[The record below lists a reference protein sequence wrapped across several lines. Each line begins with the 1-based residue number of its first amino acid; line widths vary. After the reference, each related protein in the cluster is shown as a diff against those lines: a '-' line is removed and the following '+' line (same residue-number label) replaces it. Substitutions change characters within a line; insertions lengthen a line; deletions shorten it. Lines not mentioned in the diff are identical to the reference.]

1 MRRALCVGIDNYTA
15 GPLRGCVSDAER
27 LCSALRCNQDG
38 SPNFEPRLLV
48 APDPGPDDVV
58 TRRVL
63 RKQLGR
69 LFKDPAELALLHYSG
84 HGTVN
89 NLDGYL
95 VTQDA
100 AKFDE
105 GIAMGEVLTLANDS
119 PADEVVVFVD
129 CCYSG
134 RFGNPPAIG
143 NARVLL
149 REGVSILTASRGDQ
163 PSVETGGGGVFT
175 SLVLDALEGGAA
187 DIIGSVTLPAIYA
200 YVAAALGA
208 WDQRPLFKSHTSR
221 LLPLRRCTPPIEQ
234 SLLRDLPLLFPLPA
248 EDLPLDPSFEPQSAR
263 PDEGNVATFGKLQ
276 ALSRG

>member
-100 AKFDE
+100 AKYDE

-149 REGVSILTASRGDQ
+149 REGVSILTVIGPPLTYCVSPTAS
-163 PSVETGGGGVFT
+163 
-175 SLVLDALEGGAA
+175 
-187 DIIGSVTLPAIYA
+187 
-200 YVAAALGA
+200 
-208 WDQRPLFKSHTSR
+208 
-221 LLPLRRCTPPIEQ
+221 
-234 SLLRDLPLLFPLPA
+234 
-248 EDLPLDPSFEPQSAR
+248 
-263 PDEGNVATFGKLQ
+263 
-276 ALSRG
+276 